1 MTYGHLPSEHLA
13 SIGKQSDPTLR
24 LVMIPR
30 WSKNEVV
37 GKNWTWT
44 SLRARRHR
52 VLPNLDREWYHVM
65 AASASIR
72 CIE

>member
-37 GKNWTWT
+37 GNKELDMDQLASTAT
-44 SLRARRHR
+44 PRAS
-52 VLPNLDREWYHVM
+52 E
-65 AASASIR
+65 S
-72 CIE
+72 